1 MATVLTIE
9 DDEITA
15 KEIIRELTDC
25 GFTVDWASSGREGMS
40 KVMVGNYDAVMLDR
54 MLPDIDG
61 LTILRTMRGVG
72 METPVLMLS
81 ALSDADERVR
91 GLRAGGDD
99 YLTKPFAS
107 QEMSARLE
115 ILLRRHQR
123 TGKRE
128 TALHVGPLDLDL
140 VSRRASCVGIDIPLL
155 PTEFRVLEFLMRNPS
170 QVLTRTMIFEAVWG
184 YRFDPGSNLI
194 DVHVGRLRKKLEGVE
209 AASKLL
215 QTVRGSGYIL
225 G

>member
-1 MATVLTIE
+1 MTTVLTIE

-15 KEIIRELTDC
+15 KEIIRELTHC
-25 GFTVDWASSGREGMS
+25 GFTVDWASTGREGMS
-40 KVMVGNYDAVMLDR
+40 KVMIGNYDAVMLDR

-107 QEMSARLE
+107 HEMSARLE

-123 TGKRE
+123 SSVRE
-128 TALHVGPLDLDL
+128 TRLHVGSLELDL
-140 VSRRASCVGIDIPLL
+140 VSRQATCKGVDIPLL
-155 PTEFRVLEFLMRNPS
+155 PTEFRVLEFMMRNAG

-194 DVHVGRLRKKLEGVE
+194 DVHVGRLRKKMDANEIT
-209 AASKLL
+209 ARLL
-215 QTVRGSGYIL
+215 RTVRGSGYIL